1 MSTDLGD
8 EQLLSVLTLCDQ
20 YATDQKLLGEK
31 LSSGFFQI
39 LQARKNSAVSVDN
52 IREDFDSI
60 RHLVPDNETGAVKL
74 TNDGN
79 LNDCLLMFSA
89 LPPPALR
96 RAQIFFA
103 ESLQIA
109 TKLAATISEIEL
121 ETH

>member
-1 MSTDLGD
+1 MSTELGD
-8 EQLLSVLTLCDQ
+8 EQLLCVLTLCDQ

-31 LSSGFFQI
+31 LSSGLFQI
-39 LQARKNSAVSVDN
+39 LQARKNSPVSVDN
-52 IREDFDSI
+52 VREDFDSI
-60 RHLVPDNETGAVKL
+60 RHLVHDKETGAVKL
-74 TNDGN
+74 ADDGN

-96 RAQIFFA
+96 RAQNLFA

-109 TKLAATISEIEL
+109 IKLAATMNEIDL